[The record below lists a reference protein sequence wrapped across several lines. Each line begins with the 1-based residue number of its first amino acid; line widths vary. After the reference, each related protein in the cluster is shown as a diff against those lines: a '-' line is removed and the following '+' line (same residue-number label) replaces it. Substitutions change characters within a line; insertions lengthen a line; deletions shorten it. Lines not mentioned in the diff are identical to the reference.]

1 MLKRNVIINIF
12 RCIKDEVVDNLPKI
26 LEPLVPYGKSIG
38 IFLQSVHNGI
48 QKVEKDT
55 QDELKEELINMASQ
69 IEAPKYMGNVMFIS
83 PKGYTMSEEQQDNLK
98 LILMQEFES
107 TEEGHLALIAEFIR
121 QYMGDNLVPDC
132 VDEYEMGKD
141 YLWLNFFYMCEED
154 LLPYDEND
162 MKLVMES
169 LNALMGEEVFD
180 KFVIGEVDWE

>member
-1 MLKRNVIINIF
+1 MSRKAIMNALC
-12 RCIKDEVVDNLPKI
+12 CISNEMVDKLPEI
-26 LEPLVPYGKSIG
+26 LEPIVPFGKSLG
-38 IFLQSVHNGI
+38 LLVQSLRNGVKKI
-48 QKVEKDT
+48 DKDR
-55 QDELKEELINMASQ
+55 QDELKEELRNMVSQ
-69 IEAPKYMGNVMFIS
+69 TKIPKYMSCVMFTS
-83 PKGYTMSEEQQDNLK
+83 PKGYVMSEEQQENLNA
-98 LILMQEFES
+98 ILMQEFVS
-107 TEEGHLALIAEFIR
+107 SEEGHLALIAEFIR
-121 QYMGDNLVPDC
+121 QYMGNNIVPDC